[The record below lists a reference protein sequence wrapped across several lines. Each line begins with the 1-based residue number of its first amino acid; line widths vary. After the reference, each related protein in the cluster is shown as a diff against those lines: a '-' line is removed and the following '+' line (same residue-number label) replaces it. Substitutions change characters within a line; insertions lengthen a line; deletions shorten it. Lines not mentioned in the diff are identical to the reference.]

1 LTTAGSLYYVVAR
14 PGKVFFLRYAVLLPL
29 SYGVLLFHGWMR
41 RRVDPDSF
49 KKHEGWWPTPK
60 DVSGFNSSKNP

>member
-1 LTTAGSLYYVVAR
+1 M
-14 PGKVFFLRYAVLLPL
+14 LLPL
-29 SYGVLLFHGWMR
+29 SYGIQLFHGWMR

-49 KKHEGWWPTPK
+49 KKHESWWPTPK